1 MFDIM
6 NPFQY
11 LSWNENDIDS
21 KVIDFV
27 NDRKYR
33 VTTKH
38 DIDEFLAENNLNYYE
53 LSVYSKNLLD
63 TLDI

>member
-1 MFDIM
+1 MFDIL

-11 LSWNENDIDS
+11 LSWRENDIDS
-21 KVIDFV
+21 KIIDFV

-33 VTTKH
+33 VTTKR
-38 DIDEFLAENNLNYYE
+38 DIDEFLADNNISYYD

-63 TLDI
+63 QLDI